1 MCCPLCPN
9 VGCLASRAVLPVTAP
24 WGGTSSDWQMTILRT
39 FVFIMIFMSFMVSRI
54 VRGEVS
60 RLVIS
65 VGSYRNALQLF
76 V

>member
-9 VGCLASRAVLPVTAP
+9 VGCLASRAVLPVIAP

-39 FVFIMIFMSFMVSRI
+39 FVFIMISMSYMVSRT

-65 VGSYRNALQLF
+65 VGSYRNAWQLF